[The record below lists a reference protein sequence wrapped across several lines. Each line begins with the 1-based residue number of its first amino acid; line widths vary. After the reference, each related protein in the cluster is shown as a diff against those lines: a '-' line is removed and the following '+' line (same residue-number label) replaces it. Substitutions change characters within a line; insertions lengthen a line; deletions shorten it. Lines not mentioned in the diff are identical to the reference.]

1 MNKPS
6 ILEEL
11 KASLPEI
18 YKFAKSLPASES
30 DFYMDFLMVQYLKEN
45 NTTNAEGGSK

>member
-1 MNKPS
+1 MNKLS

-11 KASLPEI
+11 KASMPEI
-18 YKFAKSLPASES
+18 YKSAKSLPASES

>member
-1 MNKPS
+1 MNKLS

-11 KASLPEI
+11 KASMPEI

-30 DFYMDFLMVQYLKEN
+30 AFYMDFLMVQYLKEN
-45 NTTNAEGGSK
+45 NTTNAEGASK